1 MTTEHK
7 KEAKQHKVRG
17 KERRTAS
24 QDMVQ
29 KLVTERTEMLSL
41 YCQLAGLE
49 SFGSGRNSRN
59 KPAQEVLQK
68 FCQVLVDYI
77 AAGHF
82 SLYERIINGKE
93 RRQQVS
99 TLAEN
104 LYPQIANA
112 TETALD
118 FNDKY
123 DCGDH
128 CEITM
133 AFSDDLSTLG
143 EKLAQRIELED
154 KLINHLVLNRRAAD

>member
-7 KEAKQHKVRG
+7 RETTPQEKRD
-17 KERRTAS
+17 KERRTGS
-24 QDMVQ
+24 QELVQ

-49 SFGSGRNSRN
+49 PYGNSKNSRVKN
-59 KPAQEVLQK
+59 SQEMLQK

-82 SLYERIINGKE
+82 SLYERIVNGTE
-93 RRQQVS
+93 RRQQIS
-99 TLAEN
+99 ALAEN
-104 LYPQIANA
+104 LYPRIAES
-112 TETALD
+112 TEAALD

-128 CEITM
+128 CEI
-133 AFSDDLSTLG
+133 AASFSDDLSQLG
-143 EKLAQRIELED
+143 EKIAARIELED
-154 KLINHLVLNRRAAD
+154 KLLRQLH